1 MGTGQTQL
9 YAKANRSIV
18 LGCRLLKPGHKDGGH
33 ADCFAMSKFSRS
45 MPVAAEGS
53 ERRKL
58 QL

>member
-1 MGTGQTQL
+1 MQL
-9 YAKANRSIV
+9 YAEANRSIV
-18 LGCRLLKPGHKDGGH
+18 LGCRLLNPGHKDGGH

-58 QL
+58 QP